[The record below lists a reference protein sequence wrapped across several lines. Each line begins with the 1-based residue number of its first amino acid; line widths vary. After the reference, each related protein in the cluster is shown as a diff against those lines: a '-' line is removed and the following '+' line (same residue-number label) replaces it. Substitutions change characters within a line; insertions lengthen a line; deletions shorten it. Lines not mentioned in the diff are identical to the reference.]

1 MGEMPGL
8 GEEVQQQP
16 WFKKR
21 LLNEDG
27 KVYIL
32 NQPKYSLNKIFFSGI
47 VLNSTMHQSTL

>member
-1 MGEMPGL
+1 MPGL
-8 GEEVQQQP
+8 GEEEEVQQQP
-16 WFKKR
+16 RFKKR

-32 NQPKYSLNKIFFSGI
+32 NQPKYSLNKIFFSDI